1 MTERELIHE
10 NIIKLDMQAGDST
23 EAIKVLGQLLVDNDY
38 IKPSYID
45 GVLEREENFPTGLV
59 LTNAGIAIPHASP
72 NNNVLK
78 NGIAAARLANSV
90 KFYSMEDP
98 EQQVD
103 VNMIFI
109 LALANSNEH
118 LEVLKKLFIA
128 LQNEALVKALET
140 SKDKV
145 SFLNLLIENLK

>member
-10 NIIKLDMQAGDST
+10 NIIKLDMEAGDST
-23 EAIKVLGQLLVDNDY
+23 EAIKALGQLLVDNNY

-59 LTNAGIAIPHASP
+59 LANAGIAIPHASP

-90 KFYSMEDP
+90 KFHSMEDP

-109 LALANSNEH
+109 LVLANSNEH
-118 LEVLKKLFIA
+118 LEVLKNLFVA
-128 LQNEALVKALET
+128 FQNEALVKALEA